1 MINVPYNVIK
11 SCHQEK
17 AALPT
22 SVPMLPTEI
31 NGHSNVDFHVFKK
44 QTSESAIC
52 QSLNNPRMGFS
63 VLYKSRNSK
72 STILKHETTMFFQ
85 RPFDSVWLF
94 ILRLLEASLSMRSS
108 W

>member
-11 SCHQEK
+11 SRYQEK

-52 QSLNNPRMGFS
+52 QSLNYPRMGFS

-72 STILKHETTMFFQ
+72 STILKPETTMF
-85 RPFDSVWLF
+85 SKGLLTVSGCLF
-94 ILRLLEASLSMRSS
+94 CGS
-108 W
+108 